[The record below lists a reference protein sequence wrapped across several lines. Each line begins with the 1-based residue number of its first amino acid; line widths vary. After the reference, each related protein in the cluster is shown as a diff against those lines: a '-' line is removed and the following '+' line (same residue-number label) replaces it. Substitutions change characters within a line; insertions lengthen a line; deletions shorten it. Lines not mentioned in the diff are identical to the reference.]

1 MIDRSS
7 IWLALTVMGVLLNAG
22 CSRHDSAQP
31 LTRSVRYVL
40 EWKMSKVEETP
51 GAAGWEITND
61 LGYRVHVTRG
71 YLVTRSLELIPCN
84 PVPPLAALLKRIGD
98 RIGPRPAYAGHS
110 AIADPSATK
119 NAEVES
125 LLSPRSHA
133 VATLYPGP
141 QKYCQAHYLIARADP
156 SATGLPS
163 EVDMVDQSL
172 RLEGWFR
179 RPGDSQE
186 TPFTVV
192 TAVGNGKLLD
202 LPRGL
207 GEGSCALNTASTSGV
222 VVVRRN
228 LDTIFD
234 HVDFANMPD
243 KRIGREVL
251 QNLIN
256 DTEIELQVN
265 HDG

>member
-1 MIDRSS
+1 MNKHRFIAR
-7 IWLALTVMGVLLNAG
+7 ALTVVSLVLLSAG
-22 CSRHDSAQP
+22 CARKEADTPPPH
-31 LTRSVRYVL
+31 SVSYVL
-40 EWKMSKVEETP
+40 EWKRSKMEQAP
-51 GAAGWEITND
+51 DGAGWEVTND
-61 LGYRVHVTRG
+61 LGYRVQVTRG

-84 PVPPLAALLKRIGD
+84 PVPPAVSLLERIGD
-98 RIGPRPAYAGHS
+98 LLGPRPAYAGHS

-119 NAEVES
+119 TATVES
-125 LLSPRSHA
+125 LLNPRSHA
-133 VATLYPGP
+133 VATLYPGA

-156 SATGLPS
+156 AATGLPS

-172 RLEGWFR
+172 RLEGRFQ
-179 RPGDSQE
+179 RPGESQE

-192 TAVGNGKLLD
+192 TAVANGKLFD
-202 LPRGL
+202 LPRNQGQ
-207 GEGSCALNTASTSGV
+207 EGGALNTGGESAT
-222 VVVRRN
+222 VVVRRD

-256 DTEIELQVN
+256 SAEIEVRVKN
-265 HDG
+265 G